1 MEKIKA
7 AATDNATTSLTSLT
21 LRGISWSGGSRF
33 ARLGLRLIIS
43 AILARL
49 LLPED
54 FGLVGMVFVFAGV
67 IGMFSELG
75 LGAAVIQ
82 RQDVTEEHLS
92 SVFWANVITG
102 LALTLLMIGLAP
114 GIAYFYGEERLIPI
128 TMALGTRF
136 FISSFG
142 IVHRTLLT
150 KYLELK
156 KIAVIEVV
164 AMGLAGGIAI
174 LLAFQGMGVWTLVI
188 HSIILSTITVLLFW
202 GWSEWRP
209 RLLFRW
215 SRMRELFGFSFNLLG
230 FRFVNYFN
238 RNLDNLLI
246 GKFLGSSALGYY
258 DRAYQ
263 LMLFPLENISGVLSR
278 VLFPAFS
285 AIQDDL
291 PKLRQVYLR
300 ATRYISVVT
309 FPMMLG
315 LFVVAPEF
323 IRVVFGSRWE
333 PSILLLQVLCLIGL
347 EQSISNTVGWIYL
360 SQGRTDVM
368 FKWGLLSVG
377 IVATSFFIGIQWSV
391 EGVAI
396 AYAIASILLTFP
408 GFYIPFRLINL
419 STGIFFR
426 NFTLTFATSLGMA
439 IIVFGCRFYLKN
451 SLQANDAVILF
462 SCAGVGII
470 SYISLMAIFDRKLM
484 KELFSLLLQTKS
496 HTKAVCAERNK

>member
-1 MEKIKA
+1 
-7 AATDNATTSLTSLT
+7 
-21 LRGISWSGGSRF
+21 
-33 ARLGLRLIIS
+33 
-43 AILARL
+43 

-54 FGLVGMVFVFAGV
+54 FGLVGMVFVFSGV

-82 RQDVTEEHLS
+82 RKDVTEEHLS
-92 SVFWANVITG
+92 SVFWANVVTG
-102 LALTLLMIGLAP
+102 LGLTILMCGLAP
-114 GIAYFYGEERLIPI
+114 GIAYFYGEKPLIPI

-142 IVHRTLLT
+142 IVQRTLFT
-150 KYLELK
+150 KHLELK
-156 KIAVIEVV
+156 KIAVVEVV
-164 AMGLAGGIAI
+164 SMGVAGGVAI
-174 LLAFQGMGVWTLVI
+174 LLAFKGVGVWTLVI
-188 HSIILSTITVLLFW
+188 HSILISTITVALFW
-202 GWSEWRP
+202 LWSDWRP
-209 RLLFRW
+209 RWLFKW
-215 SRMRELFGFSFNLLG
+215 NRMKELFGFSFNLLG

-300 ATRYISVVT
+300 ATRYISVIT
-309 FPMMLG
+309 FPMMMG

-333 PSILLLQVLCLIGL
+333 PSIFLLQVLCLIGL

-368 FKWGLLSVG
+368 FKWGIFAVG
-377 IVATSFFIGIQWSV
+377 VVAASFFIGIQWGV
-391 EGVAI
+391 GGVAV
-396 AYAIASILLTFP
+396 AYAVANYLLTLP
-408 GFYIPFRLINL
+408 GFYIPFRLIKL
-419 STGIFFR
+419 SLGLFFR
-426 NFTLTFATSLGMA
+426 NFILTFVIASGMA
-439 IIVFGCRFYLKN
+439 VIVFGCRFYLKN
-451 SLQANDAVILF
+451 SLQANDFIILF
-462 SCAGVGII
+462 SCAGVGLI
-470 SYISLMAIFDRKLM
+470 SYMGLMLLFGRKLM
-484 KELFSLLLQTKS
+484 KELFGMAKEM
-496 HTKAVCAERNK
+496 KK